1 MILNEKQYCRIKL
14 NFAFDCP
21 WKTTYC
27 GTTAKCF
34 SNTVMLHCNNLFFWA
49 AHFVVCLYLFAE

>member
-1 MILNEKQYCRIKL
+1 MILNEKRYCRIKL

-34 SNTVMLHCNNLFFWA
+34 SNTVMLHL
-49 AHFVVCLYLFAE
+49 